1 MTDNDLQVEITTRD
15 DNDTGKQLSLFASL
29 ICFCS
34 LVLTSRTIAM
44 EVDASTKTTKPR
56 RSGRVIAKSKH
67 KKSKMVFQK
76 YSDRVGKKKQKSQK

>member
-1 MTDNDLQVEITTRD
+1 
-15 DNDTGKQLSLFASL
+15 
-29 ICFCS
+29 
-34 LVLTSRTIAM
+34 M

-76 YSDRVGKKKQKSQK
+76 YSDRVGNKKQKSQK